1 LHRGAQLIATKKT
14 RERPALS
21 AVVQRVLGVSLPPL
35 TVTAALL
42 FSLTLPGARAQAPE
56 AASPPPHPAAAA
68 SAPASPA
75 PDTSLEQPNK
85 KPVVFRVKY
94 VGDSSIYIEAGRNA
108 NLQEGM
114 KLSIVEPP
122 DGFIVEGIQFRG
134 YDHVAEVVVS
144 SVSDSS
150 AVCDIMKVNGELK
163 VGQAAFLTPES
174 VSSRRQTEQAADA
187 EKYPIVVAFTYGDP
201 LDQEIRQ
208 EREALETHQSPIQR
222 LQGRLGFD
230 YGSTKESGGFSSR
243 QTGLVID
250 ANMQNIGGTYWNFI
264 GSWRGN
270 MGRSSTTIPGTGTL
284 TITDLVNRTYR
295 IGFTYQNPYSPVTVG
310 VGRLFVPWAPSLST
324 IDGAYL
330 GRKLGTKTTV
340 GFFGGSTPD
349 PSSWSYNPNQHIAGS
364 FVNVEYGGFDRLRL
378 YSTMGVALTSIQWKV
393 ARQFAFFENTWSWKQ
408 YVSFY
413 NSLQAD
419 AARKSPLTTVSP
431 TGQLVTGGSNST
443 GVTQSFS
450 ALHFQ
455 PIKLIGFGV
464 NHNYFRTLPTFD
476 PRLLGTGLLDRFLF
490 QGFSGDVRFNLPK
503 HISLYSSLGKSK
515 TTTDKRAAL
524 NQAYGISMAQIW
536 KTGLVLDAHYSKF
549 DSSFG
554 SGKYQSLSLSKNL
567 NDSLRIMVY
576 GGHQT
581 FNFAQSTL
589 SNNTTSNFV
598 NGVIDWNV
606 GPRYFL
612 EGNFGWYQGTSIRY
626 TQWTTVFGYR
636 LGGFRK

>member
-14 RERPALS
+14 RERPTLT
-21 AVVQRVLGVSLPPL
+21 AVVRRVLEVPLPAV
-35 TVTAALL
+35 TVAAALL
-42 FSLTLPGARAQAPE
+42 FSLILPGARAQAPE
-56 AASPPPHPAAAA
+56 G
-68 SAPASPA
+68 ASPA
-75 PDTSLEQPNK
+75 PPPPQSSEQPSK
-85 KPVVFRVKY
+85 KPTVFRVKY
-94 VGDSSIYIEAGRNA
+94 VGDKSIYIEAGRNA
-108 NLQEGM
+108 DLQEGM
-114 KLSIVEPP
+114 KLSVVEPP

-150 AVCDIMKVNGELK
+150 AVCDVMKVNGELK
-163 VGQAAFLTPES
+163 VGQAAFLTPDS
-174 VSSRRQTEQAADA
+174 VTSRRQTEQAAEAD
-187 EKYPIVVAFTYGDP
+187 KYPIVVAFTYGDP
-201 LDQEIRQ
+201 LDQEVRQ
-208 EREALETHQSPIQR
+208 EREAQETRQSPMQR

-230 YGSTKESGGFSSR
+230 YGGTKESGGFSST

-270 MGRSSTTIPGTGTL
+270 MGRSSTTVPGTGTL

-295 IGFTYQNPYSPVTVG
+295 IGLTYQNPYSRVTVG

-330 GRKLGTKTTV
+330 GRKIGTKTTV

-364 FVNVEYGGFDRLRL
+364 FVNVEYGSFDRFRF
-378 YSTMGVALTSIQWKV
+378 YSTLGVALTSIQWKV
-393 ARQFAFFENTWSWKQ
+393 ARQFAFLENNWSWKQ
-408 YVSFY
+408 YISFY

-431 TGQLVTGGSNST
+431 TGQVVTGGSNPTS
-443 GVTQSFS
+443 VSQSFS
-450 ALHFQ
+450 ALHVQ

-476 PRLLGTGLLDRFLF
+476 PQLLGTGLLDRFLF
-490 QGFSGDVRFNLPK
+490 QGFSGDVRLNLPK
-503 HISLYSSLGKSK
+503 RISLYSSLGKSK
-515 TTTDKRAAL
+515 TTTDKKAAL
-524 NQAYGISMAQIW
+524 NQAYGLTLGRIW
-536 KTGLVLDAHYSKF
+536 KTGLVLDAHYTKF

-567 NDSLRIMVY
+567 NDSLHIMVY

-581 FNFAQSTL
+581 FKFLPTSFSTTL
-589 SNNTTSNFV
+589 SNNTSSNFV

-606 GPRYFL
+606 SPRYFL
-612 EGNFGWYQGTSIRY
+612 EGNYGWYQGNALRY
-626 TQWTTVFGYR
+626 TQWSTVFGYR
-636 LGGFRK
+636 LGGLRK